1 LSSDL
6 KARHELAAVWV
17 RFCDSLKQQGEA
29 LLAGSRGPTSDQEF
43 AEGIRHL
50 GRIAVHAL
58 QSRVEFRDADFPGFY
73 RVCDDRN
80 RWGAPNADTLYL
92 MAPYRGDSVYRIR
105 GNCFGR
111 RFVIGRLWSDSDSFR
126 WEHDGS
132 FEVVLSAQPRPG
144 NWIRI
149 APDVD
154 GADGVTGNHPGLG
167 GSILVKI
174 FDENWSSELPGVR
187 MTIERIDTG
196 RPDYPPPLTPALMA
210 RRLMDAETLAR
221 ETWDFYEHHQNVMRG
236 MVPTNELSAPVTA
249 IIPGLKPDIGDS
261 PLLYGFG
268 FFALEPDEAWLIECD
283 VPAEGHWS
291 FQLYS
296 RWYESLEFQHR
307 QSSINRL
314 QALIDD
320 DGRFRA
326 VISATDPGT
335 VNWIDSEGHLQG
347 CLIYRWLRCNVTPT
361 ATARV
366 VKLSNLAELLP
377 SKHFDLDARRRSEAL
392 SSRARHFS
400 HLYQS

>member
-1 LSSDL
+1 MKTQLKKNASTSSSDP
-6 KARHELAAVWV
+6 KTADSHGWISTETVKTRFGNFKFKNGYPTPAAAN
-17 RFCDSLKQQGEA
+17 A
-29 LLAGSRGPTSDQEF
+29 LLDQLKFNRAIDVYLTQIPAVGIIESRR
-43 AEGIRHL
+43 GIR
-50 GRIAVHAL
+50 
-58 QSRVEFRDADFPGFY
+58 DF
-73 RVCDDRN
+73 
-80 RWGAPNADTLYL
+80 GAKRSNQ
-92 MAPYRGDSVYRIR
+92 V
-105 GNCFGR
+105 
-111 RFVIGRLWSDSDSFR
+111 VI
-126 WEHDGS
+126 WES
-132 FEVVLSAQPRPG
+132 
-144 NWIRI
+144 
-149 APDVD
+149 
-154 GADGVTGNHPGLG
+154 
-167 GSILVKI
+167 
-174 FDENWSSELPGVR
+174 
-187 MTIERIDTG
+187 
-196 RPDYPPPLTPALMA
+196 
-210 RRLMDAETLAR
+210 LMDAETLAR

-236 MVPTNELSAPVTA
+236 MVATNELSAPVAA
-249 IIPGLKPDIGDS
+249 IIPGLKPDIGES

-307 QSSINRL
+307 QSSINRT

-326 VISATDPGT
+326 VVSATDPGT

-361 ATARV
+361 ATARA